1 LYFCNKQQALI
12 YGYSRW
18 HMIYL
23 FLFLISWD
31 LISSIN
37 NWLLVCLRQQRQRS
51 SLGQQVDKI
60 IWAIWIKKKIIT
72 YVKNEGSNLNIV
84 TIASKSI
91 VKCEVLTLDESFQG
105 TCFGHSFSQACENH
119 ATNEKVYRNFRFV
132 SVKSTQSN
140 LHKCIT
146 WL

>member
-1 LYFCNKQQALI
+1 
-12 YGYSRW
+12 
-18 HMIYL
+18 MIYL

-60 IWAIWIKKKIIT
+60 IWAIWTKKKIIA

-105 TCFGHSFSQACENH
+105 TCFIHSFSQACENH
-119 ATNEKVYRNFRFV
+119 VTNEKVYRNFRFV

-146 WL
+146 WLLKSKKGEYE